1 MKYLLLSRHLLLE
14 KPRHNVPTP
23 AQPTAMEH
31 TYQDVIR
38 GPPAEREPERAARNA
53 AIAFDAGTNVG
64 SQDHNVE
71 SPDSSEAPE
80 YEDLS
85 RAQTQHRVET
95 LPQHGAAL
103 IDYALRDWSSIT
115 QGSTTTDGWVNRW
128 FFDMYIVHFPSNL
141 SGWAAVA
148 EPEVSSLPA
157 VSHMQDYSDATEYR
171 LCDWTMATDRATT
184 GQRVCKHM
192 FDALIAQCNPR
203 IRRFQ
208 DAQVFPH
215 GNVSPSCGRQPAGP
229 ARTHG
234 PLSMPH
240 SVAPSVRASREPTP
254 RPSHADGLRSQRGV
268 SAHSKRNQE
277 RSSRRSRGNILDH
290 DSALE
295 SPGRRTRSR
304 SPDLIARPR
313 LDHDRDHPGPRRQRD
328 VSLHYSDGGMSSRG
342 EATHYPSEDG
352 NYHEALSGIAPTHNH
367 DNEHPGEA
375 SCHQAT
381 STNQNSTTEGLSPE
395 PGHIVPH
402 GTGLPDPEFQREKN
416 EFSICCH
423 CWTNN
428 RPCDHQ
434 WPCRGCRA
442 KGIACAYIVCPMSN
456 CSRDV
461 KCPAYHI
468 LPEMPKE
475 NRKLG
480 SPVHLVALL
489 GLNRR
494 IIESYDVR
502 KIQRKI
508 EDPGSA
514 QQIYLLLQ
522 KEIEQAVQALQSGE
536 KFEDPAAKEMLRG
549 SDKVPAMGDKAL
561 RYKASMIVKLVQQ
574 LRNQPYKE
582 LWKQFHRQQ
591 RFGPTARD

>member
-1 MKYLLLSRHLLLE
+1 
-14 KPRHNVPTP
+14 
-23 AQPTAMEH
+23 MEH
-31 TYQDVIR
+31 PYQDVIR
-38 GPPAEREPERAARNA
+38 GPPAECEPERTTRNA
-53 AIAFDAGTNVG
+53 AIAIDADTNVG

-71 SPDSSEAPE
+71 PSGPSEAPISPE
-80 YEDLS
+80 PHHQDLS
-85 RAQTQHRVET
+85 RAQTQHCVDT

-103 IDYALRDWSSIT
+103 IDYALRDWNAIT

-128 FFDMYIVHFPSNL
+128 FFDMYIVHFPSNFN
-141 SGWAAVA
+141 GWAVVT
-148 EPEVSSLPA
+148 ELESSLPA
-157 VSHMQDYSDATEYR
+157 VSHMQNYSDATEYR
-171 LCDWTMATDRATT
+171 LCDWTRATDRATT

-208 DAQVFPH
+208 DTQVFPH
-215 GNVSPSCGRQPAGP
+215 ENVVPSPERQPASP
-229 ARTHG
+229 AHTHG
-234 PLSMPH
+234 PLSIRG
-240 SVAPSVRASREPTP
+240 SVTPSTHTGRERTP
-254 RPSHADGLRSQRGV
+254 GPSHADGLESQRSIPARSQHG
-268 SAHSKRNQE
+268 QGL
-277 RSSRRSRGNILDH
+277 SSRPSRGNVLYNDR
-290 DSALE
+290 AVELT
-295 SPGRRTRSR
+295 GRRFRSR

-313 LDHDRDHPGPRRQRD
+313 LDRDRDYPRARCQRD
-328 VSLHYSDGGMSSRG
+328 VSLHYSDGGRSSRG
-342 EATHYPSEDG
+342 EPTRYPREDG
-352 NYHEALSGIAPTHNH
+352 QYHAAPSGIAPTTHDHN
-367 DNEHPGEA
+367 NQHPGEA
-375 SCHQAT
+375 CHRQIAET
-381 STNQNSTTEGLSPE
+381 SQNGTAEGLSPE
-395 PGHIVPH
+395 PGHVVPH
-402 GTGLPDPEFQREKN
+402 GSGLPDSEFKREKS

-434 WPCRGCRA
+434 WPCRECRA
-442 KGIACAYIVCPMSN
+442 KGKACAYIVCPMSN

-461 KCPAYHI
+461 KCPSYHI
-468 LPEMPKE
+468 VPGIPKE

-480 SPVHLVALL
+480 SPMHLVALL

-502 KIQRKI
+502 KIRRKI

-522 KEIEQAVQALQSGE
+522 KEIEQAVQALQPGK
-536 KFEDPAAKEMLRG
+536 KFGDPAAKEVLRG

-574 LRNQPYKE
+574 LRIQPYKE
-582 LWKQFHRQQ
+582 LWRQFHRQQ